1 LRSSTVTL
9 SGRIPGLPY
18 TGMASNASTTLH
30 KAATAIGG
38 HHLAGISLRAANPNA
53 TQTGANIK
61 SCSTTPTIAHTRIRM
76 MITGGFSHS
85 STAP

>member
-1 LRSSTVTL
+1 ML

-18 TGMASNASTTLH
+18 TGTARNASTTLQN
-30 KAATAIGG
+30 AATAIGG
-38 HHLAGISLRAANPNA
+38 HHLPGTSLRAANPNA
-53 TQTGANIK
+53 THSGANTT
-61 SCSTTPTIAHTRIRM
+61 SCSTTPTIAHTRMRM